1 MTTAA
6 PQSRNGLISSTW
18 LLESNRI
25 SRIVSCVNSPSS
37 VAPS

>member
-1 MTTAA
+1 MTAW
-6 PQSRNGLISSTW
+6 PQLRNGLISSTL

-25 SRIVSCVNSPSS
+25 SRIVSCVNSPRI